1 MPAQSINF
9 RSFQVHLGYL
19 LSSKQHIPTMLSAW
33 LINPLS
39 TVTAQSYLWLTY
51 KGVEVVIQFNSKKKK
66 QFKPNIFQLFS
77 CLATWKHHTTHD
89 CLKAP
94 LKLGGYKKQV
104 LLSTAPKMNTSVPE
118 TQPAKQNELGD
129 YNPQPPQNQHF
140 PRMFG
145 VRRSRRHA
153 GGWCWTGRWHLD
165 STPTTAQCL
174 VGTAGKRAL
183 PEQRADPCSGC
194 NLQADI

>member
-33 LINPLS
+33 LINPPS

-51 KGVEVVIQFNSKKKK
+51 KGVEVVIQFNSEKKKK

-89 CLKAP
+89 CLKSP

-104 LLSTAPKMNTSVPE
+104 LRSIAPKMNTSV
-118 TQPAKQNELGD
+118 PAKQNELGD
-129 YNPQPPQNQHF
+129 YIPEPPQNRHF

-145 VRRSRRHA
+145 VRRSRRPA
-153 GGWCWTGRWHLD
+153 GGWCWTGSW
-165 STPTTAQCL
+165 TAQ
-174 VGTAGKRAL
+174 
-183 PEQRADPCSGC
+183 PPQC
-194 NLQADI
+194 NVW